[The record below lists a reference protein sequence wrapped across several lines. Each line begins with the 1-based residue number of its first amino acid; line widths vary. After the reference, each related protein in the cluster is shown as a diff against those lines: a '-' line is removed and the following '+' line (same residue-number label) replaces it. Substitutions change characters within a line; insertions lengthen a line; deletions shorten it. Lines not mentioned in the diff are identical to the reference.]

1 MVVNLFRF
9 LFGFSLLRIDKTA
22 EIFYYRD
29 IPAMNN
35 DVLPP
40 QIDTF
45 MQGLAD
51 RIRTA
56 RKHIDLSQIELAQQV
71 GVSDKA
77 ISSYEVGRA
86 IPPLDILKKI
96 SEATQKPMAFFFN
109 EDDVKYQEL
118 RGHVE
123 KMQEEL
129 DKLRQMMD

>member
-1 MVVNLFRF
+1 
-9 LFGFSLLRIDKTA
+9 
-22 EIFYYRD
+22 
-29 IPAMNN
+29 MNN
-35 DVLPP
+35 NDLPP

-45 MQGLAD
+45 VQSLAD

-96 SEATQKPMAFFFN
+96 SEATQRPMAFFFS
-109 EDDVKYQEL
+109 EDDMKYQEL
-118 RGHVE
+118 RSHVE